1 MTPPAEGSLHPLV
14 EAASGGRFPEWTQAG
29 DQRRAHMSRVGE
41 LLRSWATQRGA
52 SSAEVRRWAAAGY
65 LHDVFRDADPE
76 ELRGQVDAPFSR
88 YPGKILHGP
97 AAARRLRDAGVEDG
111 GLLHAITFHTLG
123 SADFSE
129 IGLALFA
136 ADFLEPGRKLRD
148 GWRKKLRRR
157 VPEALEEVVK
167 EILEARLKHLLD
179 RGRPLRRETVEFW
192 NRMTEGQPWAA
203 ASEV

>member
-1 MTPPAEGSLHPLV
+1 MSSPAESPLHPLV
-14 EAASGGRFPEWTQAG
+14 EAASEGRFPEWTQAG
-29 DQRRAHMSRVGE
+29 DRRKAHMGRVGE
-41 LLRSWATQRGA
+41 LLRSWAEERG
-52 SSAEVRRWAAAGY
+52 SPPRDVRRWAAAGY

-76 ELRGQVDAPFSR
+76 ELRSQVDEPFAS

-97 AAARRLRDAGVEDG
+97 AAARRLREAGVDDQD
-111 GLLHAITFHTLG
+111 LLHAITFHTLG
-123 SADFSE
+123 SDEFSE

-179 RGRPLRRETVEFW
+179 RGRPLRGETVKFW